1 LEASQGCFLVVLFF
15 MAAKDWRGFASDF
28 AGPGEIRFDDFET
41 HKGVPVEGQG
51 FSRSW
56 DGQLVMDEG
65 LRQEKF
71 QAMKRKLKETEQ
83 RLKKADERRKQRDL
97 SMAEAWQKHA
107 EENRAQQALERKE
120 RLRVLQE
127 SQQRA
132 AEAKAQRQAAKEA
145 KEEEDEKEAMT
156 MFLTG
161 VTLQT
166 TTATTTLE
174 DQEGGKSPEAKKEKA
189 PRKAGL
195 PMEAKGSQKKNEQES
210 GVVDKQ
216 KEKSIIQQLPQLFPG
231 LRRTTEGKQILENAH
246 PTQSVEK
253 RPITKEHLLRKNQI
267 KLMDHLGTQV
277 SEFRKLMR
285 SRVLTPIPSL
295 GMNDSVLDIATSP
308 VPSGRSL
315 GLMDS
320 TLLSS

>member
-1 LEASQGCFLVVLFF
+1 

-28 AGPGEIRFDDFET
+28 AGSGEIRFDDFET
-41 HKGVPVEGQG
+41 HKVVPVEGQG

-56 DGQLVMDEG
+56 DGQLVMDES

-71 QAMKRKLKETEQ
+71 QAMRRKLKEQEQ
-83 RLKKADERRKQRDL
+83 RLKKADERRRQRDL

-107 EENRAQQALERKE
+107 EESRAQQALERKE
-120 RLRVLQE
+120 RLRGLQE
-127 SQQRA
+127 SQKRA

-145 KEEEDEKEAMT
+145 KAEEDEKEAMA

-161 VTLQT
+161 VTLET
-166 TTATTTLE
+166 TTAKTTLE
-174 DQEGGKSPEAKKEKA
+174 DQEGGKSSEAKKEKT

-195 PMEAKGSQKKNEQES
+195 PTEARRTTKEKQES

-216 KEKSIIQQLPQLFPG
+216 KDKSIIQQLPQLFPG
-231 LRRTTEGKQILENAH
+231 LRRTTEGKQILENAQ

-267 KLMDHLGTQV
+267 KLMDHLGAQV

-285 SRVLTPIPSL
+285 SRVLTPI
-295 GMNDSVLDIATSP
+295 DRKSV
-308 VPSGRSL
+308 V
-315 GLMDS
+315 
-320 TLLSS
+320 